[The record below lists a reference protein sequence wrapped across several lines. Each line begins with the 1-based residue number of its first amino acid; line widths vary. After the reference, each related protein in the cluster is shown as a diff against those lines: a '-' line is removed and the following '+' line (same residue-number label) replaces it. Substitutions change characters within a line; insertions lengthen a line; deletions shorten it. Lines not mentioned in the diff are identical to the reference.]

1 MNKRINISSG
11 AKWEDIVGYSRAV
24 RVGNMIEVAGTTA
37 VDERGEIVGL
47 NDPYE
52 QTKYALAKIEKAL
65 IEAGASMQDVV
76 RTRMFV
82 TDISKWEEVG
92 RAHGEFF
99 RTVKPAASMIEVKG
113 LIDPKLLVEIEV
125 TAIIAEAK

>member
-1 MNKRINISSG
+1 MSKRINISSG

-24 RVGNMIEVAGTTA
+24 KIGNIIEVAGTTA
-37 VDERGEIVGL
+37 VDEGGNTVGV

-52 QTKYALAKIEKAL
+52 QTRYALSKIEKAL
-65 IEAGASMQDVV
+65 QAAGATMKDVV

-82 TDISKWEEVG
+82 TDISKWEEIG

-99 RTVKPAASMIEVKG
+99 RTIKPAASMIEVKG
-113 LIDPKLLVEIEV
+113 LISPELLVEIEV
-125 TAIIAEAK
+125 TAIISN

>member
-1 MNKRINISSG
+1 MSKRINISSG

-24 RVGNMIEVAGTTA
+24 KIGNVIEVAGTTA
-37 VDERGEIVGL
+37 VDEDGNTVGV

-52 QTKYALAKIEKAL
+52 QTRYALSKIEKAL
-65 IEAGASMQDVV
+65 QAAGATMKDVV

-82 TDISKWEEVG
+82 TDISKWEEIG

-99 RTVKPAASMIEVKG
+99 REVKPAASMIEVKG
-113 LIDPKLLVEIEV
+113 LINPELLVEIEV
-125 TAIIAEAK
+125 TAIISI

>member
-37 VDERGEIVGL
+37 VDERGEIIGL
-47 NDPYE
+47 NNPYE
-52 QTKYALAKIEKAL
+52 QTRYALAKIEKAL
-65 IEAGASMQDVV
+65 MEAGASMKDVI

-82 TDISKWEEVG
+82 TDISKWEEIG

-99 RTVKPAASMIEVKG
+99 REIKPAASMIEVKG
-113 LIDPKLLVEIEV
+113 LINPDLLVEIEV
-125 TAIIAEAK
+125 TAIVFEDK